1 MKENIKI
8 MLGAA
13 AQNFTDEQIEL
24 FAAQALSEVEAY
36 CNREADAELK
46 NIAERLTIVRLNRIN
61 AEGLSSQSYSGNSES
76 YIDGYPADILAAVN
90 MKRKIKVVK

>member
-8 MLGAA
+8 MLGAS

-36 CNREADAELK
+36 CAELK
-46 NIAERLTIVRLNRIN
+46 NIAERLTIIRLNRIN

-76 YIDGYPADILAAVN
+76 YIDGYPADILAALN
-90 MKRKIKVVK
+90 RKRKIKVVK

>member
-8 MLGAA
+8 MLGAS

-36 CNREADAELK
+36 CNELK
-46 NIAERLTIVRLNRIN
+46 NIAERLTIIRLNRIN

-76 YIDGYPADILAAVN
+76 YIDGYPADILAALN
-90 MKRKIKVVK
+90 RKRKIKVVK